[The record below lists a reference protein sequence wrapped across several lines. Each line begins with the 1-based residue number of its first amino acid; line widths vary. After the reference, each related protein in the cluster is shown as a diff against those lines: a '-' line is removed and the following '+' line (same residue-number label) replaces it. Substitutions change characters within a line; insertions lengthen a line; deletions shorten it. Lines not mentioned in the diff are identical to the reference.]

1 MRMFLEGSSID
12 TMPSILANGISA
24 YVSLALM
31 IIMTTLTMYALVR
44 ILDWSSSK
52 PLPSVLQTSA
62 FNVLLA
68 SLSAATAALLLVG
81 AYVGQAFGRLGG
93 PILSILEAPNI
104 LPMLF
109 VGLASAVFLATAMF
123 LVFRWLR
130 TS

>member
-1 MRMFLEGSSID
+1 MRVLLEISSFD
-12 TMPSILANGISA
+12 TASSILANGISA

-81 AYVGQAFGRLGG
+81 VDVGQAFGRLGG
-93 PILSILEAPNI
+93 PTLSILEAPDI

-109 VGLASAVFLATAMF
+109 VGLASAAMF

>member
-1 MRMFLEGSSID
+1 MRVFLAGSSID

-24 YVSLALM
+24 YVSLAFM

-52 PLPSVLQTSA
+52 PLPSVVQTSA
-62 FNVLLA
+62 FNVLLV
-68 SLSAATAALLLVG
+68 SLLTATAALLLVG
-81 AYVGQAFGRLGG
+81 VDVGQAFGRLGG
-93 PILSILEAPNI
+93 PTLSILEAPDI

-109 VGLASAVFLATAMF
+109 VGLASAAMF